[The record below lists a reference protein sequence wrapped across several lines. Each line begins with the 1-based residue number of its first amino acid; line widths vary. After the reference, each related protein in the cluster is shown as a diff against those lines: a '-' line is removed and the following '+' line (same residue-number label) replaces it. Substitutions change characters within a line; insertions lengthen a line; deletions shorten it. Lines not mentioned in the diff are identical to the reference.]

1 MENMRLAAAVLLLLC
16 LGACAEVTTFR
27 RPDGSVYHHVNC
39 GDSMKL
45 ESCHHAA
52 GRTCSNGYARMNL
65 STIATDSPAQRCAT
79 DNEERRRNGEQA
91 LACPAA
97 PRTDNYFVCK

>member
-1 MENMRLAAAVLLLLC
+1 MRIAVFALLLFS

-45 ESCHHAA
+45 ESCRHAA
-52 GRTCSNGYARMNL
+52 ERTCSNGFARMAIA
-65 STIATDSPAQRCAT
+65 STGDTSAAQRCAS
-79 DNEERRRNGEQA
+79 DNEERRRNREPEA
-91 LACPAA
+91 ACPSV

>member
-1 MENMRLAAAVLLLLC
+1 MRIAVIGGLLLL

-27 RPDGSVYHHVNC
+27 RPDGSVYHHVHC

-52 GRTCSNGYARMNL
+52 GRTCPNGYARMEVVPVGEI
-65 STIATDSPAQRCAT
+65 SPTRQADSF
-79 DNEERRRNGEQA
+79 
-91 LACPAA
+91 
-97 PRTDNYFVCK
+97 FVCR

>member
-1 MENMRLAAAVLLLLC
+1 MRIAVIGALLLS
-16 LGACAEVTTFR
+16 LGACAEVSTFR

-52 GRTCSNGYARMNL
+52 GRTCPNGYARL
-65 STIATDSPAQRCAT
+65 SVTAIEDIAPTRRADSF
-79 DNEERRRNGEQA
+79 
-91 LACPAA
+91 
-97 PRTDNYFVCK
+97 FVCR

>member
-1 MENMRLAAAVLLLLC
+1 MRIAVVGILLFS

-52 GRTCSNGYARMNL
+52 GRTCPSGYSQMEGRSIGEVTPSRRA
-65 STIATDSPAQRCAT
+65 DSFF
-79 DNEERRRNGEQA
+79 
-91 LACPAA
+91 AC
-97 PRTDNYFVCK
+97 K

>member
-1 MENMRLAAAVLLLLC
+1 MRIAAIGALLIS

-45 ESCHHAA
+45 ESCHNAA
-52 GRTCSNGYARMNL
+52 GRTCPNGYARMDMN
-65 STIATDSPAQRCAT
+65 ATGDVSPTRRADSF
-79 DNEERRRNGEQA
+79 
-91 LACPAA
+91 
-97 PRTDNYFVCK
+97 FVCR

>member
-1 MENMRLAAAVLLLLC
+1 MRIAVVGILLFS

-52 GRTCSNGYARMNL
+52 GRTCPSGFARMDVN
-65 STIATDSPAQRCAT
+65 TIGEASPIRRADSF
-79 DNEERRRNGEQA
+79 
-91 LACPAA
+91 
-97 PRTDNYFVCK
+97 FVCK